1 MNQTDLLNG
10 IPKEKLPVSDEDKLA
25 REATEESHSKLVL
38 YNIREAFLYA
48 RYVCRA
54 KLHDEEVLSAAYLAL
69 TQAVQNYKPG
79 TKAGIRF
86 FAYAKPYVRGVIFRE
101 WKSRDVVKN
110 AKHESL
116 DVPLRDSVRW
126 GRSVEPDQ
134 HDGPWTFSDV
144 YKHELEPTGH
154 CDPDFE
160 SIALHEKMDVLKPLI
175 KTALSEH
182 ERMVIELAYFGNF
195 NFEDIGRK
203 LGVTG
208 AAVQNT
214 HTRAIRKLRDAAAQ
228 KPQLLNGD

>member
-25 REATEESHSKLVL
+25 REATEASLSKLVL
-38 YNIREAFLYA
+38 HNIREAFLYA

-54 KLHDEEVLSAAYLAL
+54 KLTDEEVLSAVYLAL
-69 TQAVQNYKPG
+69 SQAVQNYKPG

-110 AKHESL
+110 GKHESL
-116 DVPLRDSVRW
+116 DIYCPRPPQWIPTERDDGGPGQYDEDLRYERDPA
-126 GRSVEPDQ
+126 GHCEPDFA
-134 HDGPWTFSDV
+134 T
-144 YKHELEPTGH
+144 
-154 CDPDFE
+154 
-160 SIALHEKMDVLKPLI
+160 IAMHEKLDVLKPLI
-175 KTALSEH
+175 RTALSEH